1 MKELVG
7 KPGGMSLPSYKDSK
21 MLEEASIPFW
31 VNYFSHN
38 RHVHKVYQYGDDEV
52 IQKQEHWDLLVI
64 LKGSEGPKRIDVKT
78 RSTTYYERYLNDRS
92 ILVEINGNTSGRQGS
107 SIFNSNADL
116 WAYAFFDGRQLAEI
130 LVYDRKRFAE
140 WLKDTKNFF
149 PRPRNS
155 NTDGL
160 YETENILIPRPFF
173 NPFVCKWLD
182 N

>member
-1 MKELVG
+1 MKDQVG
-7 KPGGMSLPSYKDSK
+7 KLGVMSLPSYKDSK
-21 MLEEASIPFW
+21 ALEEASIPFW
-31 VNYFSHN
+31 LNYFRQN
-38 RHVHKVYQYGDDEV
+38 RNVIEAYQFGNHQV
-52 IQKQEHWDLLVI
+52 IQTQEHWDILVI

-78 RSTTYYERYLNDRS
+78 RSSSYFERYLNDRS
-92 ILVEINGNTSGRQGS
+92 ILVEINGNTKGSQGS

-116 WAYAFFDGRQLAEI
+116 WAYAFFDGRQLTEP
-130 LVYDRKRFAE
+130 LVYDRRKFAE
-140 WLKDTKNFF
+140 WLKETKNFF

-173 NPFVCKWLD
+173 NPFVCRWLD